1 METNMEPMEEQKRGR
16 VKDLL
21 FTILIL
27 FLASAHIFVM
37 LQSVGILGANHNDIT
52 QTNINHFLPSDLTT
66 NVNSLD

>member
-16 VKDLL
+16 AKDLL

-37 LQSVGILGANHNDIT
+37 LQSVGILRADR
-52 QTNINHFLPSDLTT
+52 
-66 NVNSLD
+66 